1 VKAGSIIQKE
11 SEEGIMRKGAI
22 IGIIV
27 AAAVIAL
34 TIAGYFIFS
43 KNDIEK
49 AIDEFESGDY
59 KDAII
64 MLNRLARTADY
75 DRGEKVYYYR
85 CRAINRLASKL
96 EDKFSDELVEAAQE
110 KKNRENYKEARQEIE
125 EYLADM
131 NKKIEGDLALVPALK
146 KSRIVPRGKFYEEFM
161 ARYRGSGFIEDLQ
174 FEEVQNLGKT
184 DPDRL
189 VPAMINFYN
198 RYPNTDYISS
208 IVKILFDGLQSG
220 KLKASGNEDV
230 LWDIIIAYVKR
241 YPTSPETN
249 KLFSC
254 TGDNVNLRNSP
265 GVDGKLVGKIARD
278 EILIQLEK
286 SMDTTQV
293 GDVRDYWYRV
303 ASLKGPKGW
312 IFGKFLSPIDLSQY
326 KDAEAE
332 EKWTMEESFTEWSD
346 SHTPANWTHIPGG
359 DAAGINFSAKGG
371 KKIAELN
378 SAKGSLS
385 GLFSRFNASRAFSIK
400 SRARFTGGDAIT
412 IFAYSPNGTGAYYVK
427 LTADQV
433 EVCGRTIPLRTTEWH
448 DFILTSDDGRYAK
461 LLIDGEAV
469 SSKIETVQSGSFP
482 TRGLYCLFS
491 PKNENSRGEVEY
503 IKAR

>member
-1 VKAGSIIQKE
+1 MK
-11 SEEGIMRKGAI
+11 KGAI
-22 IGIIV
+22 IGIIIAV
-27 AAAVIAL
+27 AAIAL
-34 TIAGYFIFS
+34 TIAGYFVFS

-64 MLNRLARTADY
+64 MLNRLAKTADY
-75 DRGEKVYYYR
+75 DKGEKIYYYR
-85 CRAINRLASKL
+85 CRAANRLASTL
-96 EDKFSDELVEAAQE
+96 EEKFSDELRDAAQE
-110 KKNRENYKEARQEIE
+110 KKNSEQYREAKKEID
-125 EYLADM
+125 EYLASL
-131 NKKIEGDLALVPALK
+131 NKKIEGDLVLVPAMK

-161 ARYRGSGFIEDLQ
+161 ARYRGSGLIEDLQ

-189 VPAMINFYN
+189 IPAMINFYN
-198 RYPNTDYISS
+198 KYPNTDYISS
-208 IVKILFDGLQSG
+208 IVKILFDGLQTG

-241 YPTSPETN
+241 YPTSPETT
-249 KLFSC
+249 KLYTC
-254 TGDNVNLRNSP
+254 TGENVNLRNSP
-265 GVDGKLVGKIARD
+265 GVGGKLVGKIARD

-326 KDAEAE
+326 KDAGTE
-332 EKWTMEESFTEWSD
+332 ENWTMAELFAEWSD
-346 SHTPANWTHIPGG
+346 SHTPSNWTHVPGG
-359 DAAGINFSAKGG
+359 DPAGINFTVKGN

-378 SAKGSLS
+378 SAKGSVS
-385 GLFSRFNASRAFSIK
+385 GLFSRFSSSRAFSIQA
-400 SRARFTGGDAIT
+400 RARFTGGDGLT
-412 IFAYSPNGTGAYYVK
+412 IFAYAPGGDASYNVS

-433 EVCGRTIPLRTTEWH
+433 EVCGRTIPLRTLDWH
-448 DFILTSDDGRYAK
+448 DYLLSSEDGRYAK
-461 LLIDGEAV
+461 LTIDGETV
-469 SSKIETVQSGSFP
+469 SSKIEPVKNGRFT
-482 TRGLYCLFS
+482 TRGIYCLYS
-491 PKNENSRGEVEY
+491 SKNENSRGEMEY
-503 IKAR
+503 LKAR

>member
-1 VKAGSIIQKE
+1 MK
-11 SEEGIMRKGAI
+11 KGAI
-22 IGIIV
+22 IGIIIAVV
-27 AAAVIAL
+27 AIAL
-34 TIAGYFIFS
+34 TIAGFFIFS

-49 AIDEFESGDY
+49 AIDEFEDGDY
-59 KDAII
+59 RESILL
-64 MLNRLARTADY
+64 LNRLAKIADY
-75 DRGEKVYYYR
+75 DRAEKVYYYR
-85 CRAINRLASKL
+85 CRAVNRLASKL

-110 KKNRENYKEARQEIE
+110 KKNTESFREAKKEIE
-125 EYLADM
+125 EYLA
-131 NKKIEGDLALVPALK
+131 NLNRKIDGDLTLVPAMK

-161 ARYRGSGFIEDLQ
+161 ARYRGSGLIEDLQ
-174 FEEVQNLGKT
+174 FEEVQNMGKT

-189 VPAMINFYN
+189 IPAMINFYN
-198 RYPNTDYISS
+198 KYPNTDYISS

-220 KLKASGNEDV
+220 RLKASGNEDV
-230 LWDIIIAYVKR
+230 LWKIIIAYVKR

-326 KDAEAE
+326 KESGAE
-332 EKWTMEESFTEWSD
+332 ESWTMEELFSEWSD
-346 SHTPANWTHIPGG
+346 SHTPANWTHVPEG
-359 DAAGINFSAKGG
+359 DKAGINFSVKGSN
-371 KKIAELN
+371 KIAELN
-378 SAKGSLS
+378 SSKGSAS
-385 GLFSRFNASRAFSIK
+385 GLFSRFNASRAFSIQ
-400 SRARFTGGDAIT
+400 SRARFTGGDGFT
-412 IFAYSPNGTGAYYVK
+412 IFAYSPGGDTAYYVK

-433 EVCGRTIPLRTTEWH
+433 DVCGRTIPLRTTDWH
-448 DFILTSDDGRYAK
+448 DFLLSSDDGRYAR
-461 LLIDGEAV
+461 LMIDGEAV
-469 SSKIETVQSGSFP
+469 SSKIEPVKSGHFP
-482 TRGLYCLFS
+482 TRGIYCLYS
-491 PKNENSRGEVEY
+491 SKNENSRGEMEY

>member
-1 VKAGSIIQKE
+1 MK
-11 SEEGIMRKGAI
+11 KGAL

-27 AAAVIAL
+27 AVITIAL
-34 TIAGYFIFS
+34 SIAVFFIFS

-49 AIDEFESGDY
+49 AIDEFEDGDY
-59 KDAII
+59 KEAILK
-64 MLNRLARTADY
+64 LNRLAKTADY
-75 DRGEKVYYYR
+75 DRGEKIYYYR
-85 CRAINRLASKL
+85 CRAVNRLASKL

-110 KKNRENYKEARQEIE
+110 KKSSENYKDAKKEIE
-125 EYLADM
+125 EYLADL
-131 NKKIEGDLALVPALK
+131 NKKIDGDLSLVPAMK

-161 ARYRGSGFIEDLQ
+161 ARYRGSGLIEDLQ

-189 VPAMINFYN
+189 IPAMINFYN
-198 RYPNTDYISS
+198 KYPNTDYISS
-208 IVKILFDGLQSG
+208 IVKILFDGLQTG
-220 KLKASGNEDV
+220 KLKAAGNEDI
-230 LWDIIIAYVKR
+230 LWEMIIAYVKR

-249 KLFSC
+249 KLYSC

-265 GVDGKLVGKIARD
+265 GVDGKLVGKIAHN

-312 IFGKFLSPIDLSQY
+312 IFGKFLAPIDLSQY
-326 KDAEAE
+326 KDAGTE
-332 EKWTMEESFTEWSD
+332 ESWTMEEHFADWGD
-346 SHTPANWTHIPGG
+346 SHTPANWTHVPGG
-359 DAAGINFSAKGG
+359 DAAGINFSVKGG

-378 SAKGSLS
+378 SAKGSTT
-385 GLFSRFNASRAFSIK
+385 GLFSRFNASRAFSILT
-400 SRARFTGGDAIT
+400 RARFTGGDAIT
-412 IFAYSPNGTGAYYVK
+412 LFAYSPGGDAAFYVK

-433 EVCGRTIPLRTTEWH
+433 EVCGRTIPLRTLDWH
-448 DFILTSDDGRYAK
+448 EFMLSSDDGRYGK
-461 LLIDGEAV
+461 LTIDGETV
-469 SSKIETVQSGSFP
+469 SSKIEPVKSGHFP
-482 TRGLYCLFS
+482 TRGIYCLFS
-491 PKNENSRGEVEY
+491 PKTENSRGEMEY

>member
-1 VKAGSIIQKE
+1 MK
-11 SEEGIMRKGAI
+11 KGAI
-22 IGIIV
+22 IGFII
-27 AAAVIAL
+27 AAVAIAL

-59 KDAII
+59 KDAIL
-64 MLNRLARTADY
+64 MLNRLAKTADY
-75 DRGEKVYYYR
+75 DKGEKIYYYR

-96 EDKFSDELVEAAQE
+96 EEKFSDELTEAAQE
-110 KKNRENYKEARQEIE
+110 KKNTENYREAKKEIE
-125 EYLADM
+125 EYLADL
-131 NKKIEGDLALVPALK
+131 NRKTEGDLTLVPAMK

-161 ARYRGSGFIEDLQ
+161 ARYRGSSLIEDLQ
-174 FEEVQNLGKT
+174 FEEVQNLGRT

-189 VPAMINFYN
+189 IPAMINFYN
-198 RYPNTDYISS
+198 KYPNTDYISS

-220 KLKASGNEDV
+220 RLKASGNEDV
-230 LWDIIIAYVKR
+230 LWEIIIAYVKR

-312 IFGKFLSPIDLSQY
+312 IFGKFLTPIDLSQY
-326 KDAEAE
+326 KDSGAE
-332 EKWTMEESFTEWSD
+332 ESWTMDEHFTEWSD
-346 SHTPANWTHIPGG
+346 SHTPVNWTHVSGG
-359 DAAGINFSAKGG
+359 DSAGINFSEKGG

-378 SAKGSLS
+378 SAKGSTA
-385 GLFSRFNASRAFSIK
+385 GLFSRFSASRAFTIL
-400 SRARFTGGDAIT
+400 SRARFTGGDALT
-412 IFAYSPNGTGAYYVK
+412 IFAYSPVGEGAFYVK

-448 DFILTSDDGRYAK
+448 DFLLSSEDGRYAK
-461 LLIDGEAV
+461 LSIDGETV
-469 SSKIETVQSGSFP
+469 SSKIETVRSGSFP
-482 TRGLYCLFS
+482 TRGIYCLFS
-491 PKNENSRGEVEY
+491 PKNENSRGEMEY